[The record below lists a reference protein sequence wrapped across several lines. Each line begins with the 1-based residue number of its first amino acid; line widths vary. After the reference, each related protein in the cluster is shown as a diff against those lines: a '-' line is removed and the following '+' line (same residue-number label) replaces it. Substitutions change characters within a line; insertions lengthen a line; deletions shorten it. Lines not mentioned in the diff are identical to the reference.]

1 MAQTN
6 IFLTAEWKHLAML
19 NFEIEP
25 SVPRP
30 HVPSGTELDS
40 WNGKTFVSVVGFMFL
55 KTRVLG
61 LPIPFHQNFEEV
73 NLRFYVRFK
82 SSEGWRRGVVFIKE
96 LVPRRA
102 IATVAR
108 VVYNEN
114 YEALPMRHAL
124 DLEGGTIKKDG
135 AVEYG
140 WRYRGEWNHLRVQ
153 TAGEAQTLIAG
164 SEEEFITQHHWG
176 YAAQKDGGCVEYQV
190 EHPSWRVWQVSE
202 RSLHCDVAALYGEKY
217 VEALGGKASS
227 AFLAEGSPIIVRKGY
242 RIPFDPAQS
251 VF

>member
-73 NLRFYVRFK
+73 NLRFYVRRS

-96 LVPRRA
+96 IVPRA
-102 IATVAR
+102 TIAWVAR
-108 VVYNEN
+108 RVYNEN
-114 YEALPMRHAL
+114 YVALPMRH
-124 DLEGGTIKKDG
+124 DI
-135 AVEYG
+135 
-140 WRYRGEWNHLRVQ
+140 Q
-153 TAGEAQTLIAG
+153 PPEAQAEISGLARYEWLYRDRWNRIVV
-164 SEEEFITQHHWG
+164 EFSG
-176 YAAQKDGGCVEYQV
+176 A
-190 EHPSWRVWQVSE
+190 P
-202 RSLHCDVAALYGEKY
+202 
-217 VEALGGKASS
+217 
-227 AFLAEGSPIIVRKGY
+227 
-242 RIPFDPAQS
+242 
-251 VF
+251 

>member
-1 MAQTN
+1 MTQSK
-6 IFLTAEWKHLAML
+6 IFLTAEWKYLTML
-19 NFEIEP
+19 NFEVEAAILHP
-25 SVPRP
+25 LVPA
-30 HVPSGTELDS
+30 GTELDS
-40 WNGKTFVSVVGFMFL
+40 WQGKTFVSLVGFMFL

-96 LVPRRA
+96 LVPRWA

-124 DLEGGTIKKDG
+124 DLQNGTLKRQG

-140 WRYRGEWNHLRVQ
+140 WRCKGEWNYLRAR
-153 TAGEAQTLIAG
+153 TDGEPQSLSAG
-164 SEEEFITQHHWG
+164 SEEEFITEHYWG

-190 EHPSWRVWQVSE
+190 EHTPWRVWQVSE
-202 RSLHCDVAALYGEKY
+202 SSLLCNVAALYGEQY
-217 VEALGGKASS
+217 VAALSSKVSS
-227 AFLAEGSPIIVRKGY
+227 AFVAQGSPIIVRKGN
-242 RIPFDPAQS
+242 RIQMASSQP